1 MFMPRFKP
9 SQRRSITQR
18 NPIVPQ
24 RPRTLSNRAFVELGR
39 QPGLGD
45 IPKRRPPYFEAVAT
59 ALAFAFLAYLV
70 LGGA

>member
-1 MFMPRFKP
+1 MPRFKP

-45 IPKRRPPYFEAVAT
+45 IPKT
-59 ALAFAFLAYLV
+59 APALLRSSSNGAFAFLAYLV